1 MKIARIR
8 NGVILISVGLVFL
21 LNNLGYVPWDVWF
34 RILSLWPV
42 ILIAVGIELIFK
54 RTRLSFLS
62 IFSPL
67 LFMAAILGPTYFQ
80 SIELTGIYRSIG
92 TYQYDEDLDT
102 SVVKVTAIVQLR
114 AGNLKISSEARQL
127 VSAKLD
133 FWKRKPITSSEY
145 SGFDS
150 SATIEIR
157 DKEREWKGWSWRAWG
172 AKDWDIRL
180 TNRIPVDLRI
190 YAKAT
195 DAELDLSEVRVT
207 NLNLET
213 KAGNFDIKLGD
224 MVDRM
229 NGSIESDASRLHLLI
244 PQNTGL
250 KIENHSQLTSTRFSD
265 LSILKH
271 DNIYETTNFEQAP
284 RKITI
289 SLEGS
294 VTRLEVESYQNLQ
307 RI

>member
-21 LNNLGYVPWDVWF
+21 LNNLGYVAWDVWF

-42 ILIAVGIELIFK
+42 ILIAIGIELIFRK
-54 RTRLSFLS
+54 TRLSFLS
-62 IFSPL
+62 ILSPL

-92 TYQYDEDLDT
+92 TYRYDEDLDA

-127 VSAKLD
+127 VSAELE

-157 DKEREWKGWSWRAWG
+157 DKEREWKGWSWQAWG

-195 DAELDLSEVRVT
+195 DAELDLSDLRVT

-213 KAGNFDIKLGD
+213 KAGNFDIKVGD

-229 NGSIESDASRLHLLI
+229 NGTIASDASRIHLLV
-244 PQNTGL
+244 PEDLGL
-250 KIENHSQLTSTRFSD
+250 RIENHSRLTSTSFSD
-265 LSILKH
+265 LVIIKH
-271 DNIYETTNFEQAP
+271 DNIFETSNFEQAS
-284 RKITI
+284 RRVTL

-294 VTRLEVESYQNLQ
+294 VTRLVVKSYQNLQ